1 MQKNNNY
8 FVTPDEN
15 LLNGALS
22 ADDKNIITK
31 AVTTIDN
38 WQSMCEHDISI
49 ALVNN
54 SDMISLKITN
64 NDLKSPTD
72 RLKLKLSTLQRRFYD

>member
-31 AVTTIDN
+31 AVTTIEN
-38 WQSMCEHDISI
+38 WQSMCEHGISI

-54 SDMISLKITN
+54 SDMA
-64 NDLKSPTD
+64 TD
-72 RLKLKLSTLQRRFYD
+72 KLKLKLSTLQRRFYD